1 MEKFRVI
8 IYSEDYDLGTSI
20 VVQNDTLLM
29 DIYKSFFTK
38 LKLPIPNQK
47 EPILTAKGKWKYA
60 LGSKLEDLGKFCDDD
75 LIILSLWEQ
84 DF

>member
-8 IYSEDYDLGTSI
+8 IYAEDYDLGTSI
-20 VVQNDTLLM
+20 VVKNDTSLM
-29 DIYKSFFTK
+29 DIYKSFFAK
-38 LKLPIPNQK
+38 SKLPIPNQK
-47 EPILTAKGKWKYA
+47 EPIFAAKGKWKYA
-60 LGSKLEDLGKFCDDD
+60 LGSKLEDLGKFYDDD